1 MTEVGPVEA
10 KNVFITGGTGYV
22 GRRLAEALVARGHR
36 VRVLARVAS
45 VSRVAP
51 GATAIVGNALDAS
64 SYVSAVRPD
73 ETIVHLVGTPH
84 PSPAKAAEFQRVDRP
99 SIDAAVAAASR
110 SRAGHLVYVSVAH
123 PAPMMKA
130 YIEVRMAGERAIAK
144 AGLTATIIR
153 PWYVLGPG
161 HWWPVILKPVYAIAS
176 LIPSMRDGAQR
187 LGLVTI
193 DQMLRT
199 LVAAVE
205 NPPAPGTIRAWNV
218 ADIRAS
224 GTPGLESKTRPTNV
238 GNR

>member
-1 MTEVGPVEA
+1 VDA

-22 GRRLAEALVARGHR
+22 GQRLAEALVARGHR
-36 VRVLARVAS
+36 VRVLARAS
-45 VSRVAP
+45 SVGRVAA

-64 SYVSAVRPD
+64 SYVAALRPG

-110 SRAGHLVYVSVAH
+110 TGASHLVYVSVAH
-123 PAPMMKA
+123 PAPIMKA
-130 YIEVRMAGERAIAK
+130 YIEVRMACERAIAK

-161 HWWPVILKPVYAIAS
+161 HWWPAVLMPIYFLFGLLPWT
-176 LIPSMRDGAQR
+176 RDGAKR

-193 DQMLRT
+193 DQMIRT

-205 NPPAPGTIRAWNV
+205 NPPAPKTIRVWNV
-218 ADIRAS
+218 PQIRAS